1 MVFGWLSTLAMDT
14 ISHVAGESPVVFA
27 EKEFDRF
34 MKSYEFAI
42 EAQKLKREDVRDLVE
57 LIVSRMDMYHLVGA
71 LLLEFCIAFYGEFK
85 LLEEEYMEEPCFIL
99 EIFLLSNICAIGYLL
114 FAVWLSLHASVA
126 AHAIGVE
133 FLLDSSRLTIPSPE
147 NLKQMRESTS
157 VFRHIYHMFA
167 DAARPGGVQRSA
179 SSGDAGQRPHPG
191 SASSSRPGTPM
202 IPIAQGTQDSTT
214 LDIVRPHTE
223 TSHIQGQGSA
233 LKVGPGKLPLA
244 LDNALDTMEHRHTFA
259 QSHRCWLRF
268 DAYSRVCMA
277 LGINQMLQALSYF
290 IVGPVQ
296 RKRPSAALISLC
308 AVQAIA
314 LLLLKLDLRNTEAEP
329 SRSPQADSEDSDN
342 SETSNVSKLSFLFV
356 GSKDVSVASYRD
368 LLLTLSTYT
377 LAPLWTTL
385 ALWANRFTMHATLL
399 SVSVTPC
406 FFLHAMW
413 LFLVLKTISPNEGDL
428 LPQRLRTVGYLD
440 IFTKDIVDDQLA
452 TAAAASRASGLRR
465 RTASDGDSPESA
477 RPLRTVSTL
486 YNDWK
491 PGGAKHHSHS
501 AEKVPWQV
509 VNRFTLTVIFMWV
522 VGGVVHFVHTLWEN
536 LEEYEGDIEEEHKEM
551 AMEGQARRLK
561 AAWPEPASFFEV
573 TALHCNKSH
582 VSFSSPFS
590 LHSAQRL
597 VDDMEL
603 GPIVETR
610 DLAAHSIMCKEGG
623 SCDALVAYRGDL
635 NIEGS
640 SSWQLE
646 SIDSSYAEGISN
658 QTIEVPEAWR
668 MAAGAWLP
676 CSTAP
681 CDAALLAGWDGAR
694 IVVADLRRGSSGGA
708 WSVEPRFAVRPGL
721 GELSCRAAGGS
732 GLAGSDGGACNE
744 SEPGDYGDVQAM
756 QLSIRGACQT
766 LTVLRNGTL
775 DGWDLDAGRRIGS
788 WRVNST
794 LQTTM
799 CHDGRHLL
807 LAHPGDEAGP
817 VVETIPL
824 PAALAN
830 CSSSQWA
837 EQTEAEVE
845 FASESVAELGRA
857 EHVLNM

>member
-1 MVFGWLSTLAMDT
+1 MVLGWLGTLAADT

-147 NLKQMRESTS
+147 NLKSMRQSTS
-157 VFRHIYHMFA
+157 LFRNIYHMFT
-167 DAARPGGVQRSA
+167 DAAQPGGAQRVGQRYRAGSVSA
-179 SSGDAGQRPHPG
+179 SAATLPG
-191 SASSSRPGTPM
+191 LPEESA
-202 IPIAQGTQDSTT
+202 A
-214 LDIVRPHTE
+214 LDIIRPHTE
-223 TSHIQGQGSA
+223 TSHIQGQGLA
-233 LKVGPGKLPLA
+233 LKAGPGKLPLA
-244 LDNALDTMEHRHTFA
+244 LDNALDTMEHRHNFA

-314 LLLLKLDLRNTEAEP
+314 LLLLKLDLRNTEADP
-329 SRSPQADSEDSDN
+329 NRNPQADPDDTDDSDD
-342 SETSNVSKLSFLFV
+342 SNASKSFLNV

-368 LLLTLSTYT
+368 LLLTLSTFT

-385 ALWANRFTMHATLL
+385 ALWANRFTMHVTLL

-413 LFLVLKTISPNEGDL
+413 LFLVLKTITPNQGDL

-440 IFTKDIVDDQLA
+440 IFTKDIQDDRLN
-452 TAAAASRASGLRR
+452 TAASAASAGGGRR
-465 RTASDGDSPESA
+465 RGGSGSDEDSPESM
-477 RPLRTVSTL
+477 RPLRTYST
-486 YNDWK
+486 WK
-491 PGGAKHHSHS
+491 PGGAKHASHS
-501 AEKVPWQV
+501 AEKVPWEV
-509 VNRFTLTVIFMWV
+509 VNRFTITVIWMWL
-522 VGGVVHFVHTLWEN
+522 VGGIVHFVHTLWPN
-536 LEEYEGDIEEEHKEM
+536 LEEYEEDIEEEHKEM
-551 AMEGQARRLK
+551 ELEMEGHARRLT
-561 AAWPEPASFFEV
+561 AAWLEPASFFEV
-573 TALHCNKSH
+573 TALHCNSSH
-582 VSFSSPFS
+582 VSFSSPWA

-597 VDDMEL
+597 ADDVEL
-603 GPIVETR
+603 GPLVESHG
-610 DLAAHSIMCKEGG
+610 LAAHSVMCRESG
-623 SCDALVAYRGDL
+623 SCDALVAYPGGL
-635 NIEGS
+635 NFEGS

-646 SIDSSYAEGISN
+646 SMGYSYSDGDFN
-658 QTIEVPEAWR
+658 QPIEVPQAWR
-668 MAAGAWLP
+668 MATGAWLP
-676 CSTAP
+676 CGDP
-681 CDAALLAGWDGAR
+681 RCDAALLAGWDGTR
-694 IVVADLRRGSSGGA
+694 IVVADLRRGLSGGD
-708 WSVEPRFAVRPGL
+708 WTIEPRFAVRPGS
-721 GELSCRAAGGS
+721 GELSCRASGG
-732 GLAGSDGGACNE
+732 GELAGADGAACNE

-756 QLSIRGACQT
+756 QLSVQGACQT
-766 LTVLRNGTL
+766 LTVLRKGML
-775 DGWDLDAGRRIGS
+775 DGWDLHGGRKIGS

-817 VVETIPL
+817 VVEAMPL

-830 CSSSQWA
+830 CPSSRRA
-837 EQTEAEVE
+837 RVELANEAEAGVE
-845 FASESVAELGRA
+845 LANESVAELGRP
-857 EHVLNM
+857 ERFLNM